1 MSIVSYQVRF
11 GLLQAAH
18 YGTPQARVR
27 FFLIAAKQ
35 GYPLPDLPQPT
46 HDFPL
51 ADALKIHLTNGDDIV
66 PIRTVRGTAPY
77 HFVTVDD
84 AIGDL
89 PRFDW

>member
-1 MSIVSYQVRF
+1 MENFIRSCYIHGFVSIVSYQVRF

-77 HFVTVDD
+77 R
-84 AIGDL
+84 IS
-89 PRFDW
+89 